1 VAVALDSSTPAF
13 VTGTANPVTTAAFS
27 PPAGS
32 LLVAFCLADE
42 SNTFAVSG
50 GGLTWTKIDQ
60 LQTATGS
67 AVNSLTS
74 WWAYTPSA
82 LTNITVSSTRTGS
95 FTANALKV
103 LVFTGAETTFTG
115 AHNAVSSNTVTLTGT
130 QTGSW
135 MWAAVGDNLGST
147 SDAAGSGCT
156 WNDAETVF
164 GGVSGGVL
172 KRTSQD
178 GANGSGTTLSA
189 GTAPSNMS
197 IAAVEVKAA
206 SSSVSPPP
214 FRPTPPGLTP
224 FGRPSPWQGTGTT
237 PTVTQAA
244 AATLAGAGSLTAGG
258 TLTQF
263 AAATL
268 AGAGTLTA
276 GAVDTTFGAASLTGT
291 GGLTAGAAV
300 TTPGAATLSGT
311 GSLTAAGTL
320 TQFAAASLSGA
331 GSLTSAATDTTAG
344 SATLAGSGTLTSSAA
359 LLTAAA
365 ATLAATGSLSASGA
379 IQRGAAA
386 TLAGVGT
393 LAVAVDISGIALDLA
408 VTVATLN
415 VAAVVDAG
423 PMLAVTAYT
432 LDSTATLDGGPTLTF
447 TISTLSAA
455 QPSVA
460 TLTLAAPAVSTLDA
474 SADTRGT

>member
-13 VTGTANPVTTAAFS
+13 VTGTANPATTAAFS

-42 SNTFAVSG
+42 SNTFAISG

-60 LQTATGS
+60 LSVAGL
-67 AVNSLTS
+67 NSLTT
-74 WWAYTPSA
+74 WWAYSA
-82 LTNITVSSTRTGS
+82 TAPGSITVSSTKTGS

-103 LVFTGAETTFTG
+103 CVFTGAESAFTG
-115 AHNAVSSNTVTLTGT
+115 AHGSAQSNTITLTAT

-135 MWAAVGDNLGST
+135 GWAVVGDQVGST
-147 SDAAGSGCT
+147 TDAAGTGCT
-156 WNDAETVF
+156 WNDAEAAF

-172 KRTSQD
+172 RRTSAD
-178 GANGSGTTLSA
+178 GVSGSGTTLTA
-189 GTAPSNMS
+189 GAAPTSMS
-197 IAAVEVKAA
+197 IAAVEVRAA
-206 SSSVSPPP
+206 STVVSPPP
-214 FRPTPPGLTP
+214 FRPTPPGLNP
-224 FGRPSPWQGTGTT
+224 FSHPSPWRGTGTSLA
-237 PTVTQAA
+237 VTQAA
-244 AATLAGAGSLTAGG
+244 AATLAGLGSLTADG

-268 AGAGTLTA
+268 AGAGTLTS

-300 TTPGAATLSGT
+300 
-311 GSLTAAGTL
+311 
-320 TQFAAASLSGA
+320 
-331 GSLTSAATDTTAG
+331 TTAG

-379 IQRGAAA
+379 ILRGAAA

-408 VTVATLN
+408 VTVATLG

-423 PMLAVTAYT
+423 PMLAVAAYT

-447 TISTLSAA
+447 TVSTLSAA